1 MSSVEIESNIPA
13 LLGDVKNE
21 IGKAIL
27 KLAFDLKKDIKE
39 QMGEP
44 KSGRIYKRGEDGT
57 HQASAPGEAPAVDS
71 SHYINSIQTTPTED
85 GAEVATNA
93 VQAPRLEFGDGHVAK
108 RPAWTPAA
116 ERTEKKIPGEVAE
129 AVERAASRNEVR

>member
-1 MSSVEIESNIPA
+1 MSSVEIKSN
-13 LLGDVKNE
+13 LLNLAGDVRGE
-21 IGKAIL
+21 TMKAIL
-27 KLAFDLKKDIKE
+27 KLAFDLEKDIKE
-39 QMGEP
+39 QMNEP

-71 SHYINSIQTTPTED
+71 SHYINSIQTTPTKD

-116 ERTEKKIPGEVAE
+116 ERTEKKIPGEIAD
-129 AVERAASRNEVR
+129 AVERAASKNAIR